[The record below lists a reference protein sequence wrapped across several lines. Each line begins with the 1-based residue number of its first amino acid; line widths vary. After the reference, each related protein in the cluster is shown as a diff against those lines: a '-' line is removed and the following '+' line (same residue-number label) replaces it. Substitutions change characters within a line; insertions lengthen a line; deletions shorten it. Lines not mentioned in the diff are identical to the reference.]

1 MKIAIIGG
9 GWVGCHLA
17 LKLKDTYEV
26 TLFEEEGIFSKTSL
40 RNQNRLHLGFHY
52 ARSSSTRDLCKTTF
66 GRFLGE
72 YGTLVSNISNNIY
85 AVPQADSL
93 IDLKTYLKIFESWN
107 YTQIETPYL
116 ENIEGAIRVDEKY
129 IDPIKAKSFFGE
141 KLSDVLITKKIKE
154 SDLAK
159 LKKDYDLVVN
169 CTNNVLNKIDNTN
182 YELNTLF
189 IYEKTSDVEFG
200 ALTLVDGQ
208 LFSIFPYL
216 DGTYLVSHVKYS
228 PDSTIGND
236 KKVELIEKDVMKYF
250 PDFKK
255 HFKLSGVNESYKS
268 KIRNAADPRVP
279 IMTKEDNLISV
290 FTGKIQGI
298 FQIEDMIKK
307 EITGINGANE
317 DDVRSL
323 FDKYLE
329 REPNEI
335 ELRLHTGKDRVSFEE
350 ELKTCNERK
359 ELEKLPRVAVLI
371 SGHPRGMNFLKTSHR
386 ITKRR
391 VDFFIFSW
399 DQQGNWGEETDLDKK
414 SVRSALEQEY
424 SKDSRIKRFAIESN
438 KDYIENN
445 PTDQNI
451 TFFRYSRV
459 PEINMQS
466 QLYAI
471 MRSYQLMEDYAK
483 EKGITYDLVVKTRF
497 EMGIKKFVL
506 SEEMINDV
514 NREKIIFFPNEKES
528 GHPHPLPSYC
538 TRCDNSYKQG
548 IKVKHMFAHENPV
561 CDTYA
566 YGSMESMKKYCY
578 LHEEYEKLN
587 KSFEE
592 HNLSVVD
599 KIGIPY
605 TKDQNGNYIIESG
618 QNNDIL
624 GQKFLFCSYP
634 ERAFM
639 HYLEDYLLPKAEHIV
654 LGHNIS

>member
-1 MKIAIIGG
+1 MRVAIIGA

-17 LKLKDTYEV
+17 LKFKDNYEV
-26 TLFEEEGIFSKTSL
+26 TLFEEEGIFSKTSV

-52 ARSSSTRDLCKTTF
+52 ARSSSTRNLCRTTF
-66 GRFLGE
+66 DRFLAE
-72 YGTLVSNISNNIY
+72 YGNLASDIKNNIY
-85 AVPQADSL
+85 AVPQSDSL
-93 IDLKTYLKIFESWN
+93 IDLKTYLKIFDSWN
-107 YTQIETPYL
+107 YTQLDTPYL
-116 ENIEGAIRVDEKY
+116 QNIEGAIRVDEKY
-129 IDPIKAKSFFGE
+129 IDPSKAKKFFE
-141 KLSDVLITKKIKE
+141 KRLADVLVTKKIKE
-154 SDLAK
+154 TDLEK

-169 CTNNVLNKIDNTN
+169 CTNNVLNKIEDTN

-189 IYEKTSDVEFG
+189 IYEKISDVEFG

-228 PDSTIGND
+228 PDNTIGND
-236 KKVELIEKDVMKYF
+236 KKVELIEKDILKYF

-255 HFKLSGVNESYKS
+255 HFKLSGSNESYKS
-268 KIRNAADPRVP
+268 KIKSAADPRVP
-279 IMTKEDNLISV
+279 ITVKEDNLINV

-298 FQIEDMIKK
+298 FQIEDLVKK
-307 EITGINGANE
+307 EIVGLNGAND
-317 DDVRSL
+317 DDVRYL

-329 REPNEI
+329 RQPDDI
-335 ELRLHTGKDRVSFEE
+335 ELRLHTGKDKVAFEK
-350 ELKTCNERK
+350 ELETCDERK
-359 ELEKLPRVAVLI
+359 ELERLPRVAVLI

-386 ITKRR
+386 ISQKR

-399 DQQGNWGEETDLDKK
+399 DQQGNWGEETDLEKT
-414 SVRSALEQEY
+414 SVRATLGQEY
-424 SKDSRIKRFAIESN
+424 LRDPRIKKFAIESN
-438 KDYIENN
+438 KDYVRNN
-445 PTDQNI
+445 PTDPNI

-471 MRSYQLMEDYAK
+471 MRSYQLMEEYAR
-483 EKGITYDLVVKTRF
+483 EKGIKYDLVIKTRF

-506 SEEMINDV
+506 SQQMIDDV
-514 NREKIIFFPNEKES
+514 NSEKIIFFPNGKES
-528 GHPHPLPSYC
+528 GHTHPLPSYC
-538 TRCDNSYKQG
+538 TRCDNSYNQG

-578 LHEEYEKLN
+578 LHEEYERLC
-587 KSFEE
+587 KSFEA
-592 HNLSVVD
+592 HNLDVID
-599 KIGIPY
+599 KIGIQY
-605 TKDQNGNYIIESG
+605 KKDEQGNYIIQTG
-618 QNNDIL
+618 HNNDIL

-634 ERAFM
+634 ERLFM
-639 HYLEDYLLPKAEHIV
+639 YHLEDYLMPKAEHIV